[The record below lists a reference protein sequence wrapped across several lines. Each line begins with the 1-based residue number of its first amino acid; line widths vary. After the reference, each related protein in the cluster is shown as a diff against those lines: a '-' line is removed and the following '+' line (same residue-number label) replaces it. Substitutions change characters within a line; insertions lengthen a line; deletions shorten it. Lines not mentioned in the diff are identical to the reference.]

1 MRIYPRRV
9 DIDTPAS
16 PVRHNSSKPGRRI
29 GIYGWGVVAPG
40 AKDVEALDRLL
51 RAGETALRAAR
62 RPELGDGLFA
72 VGEPEFAVDDYV
84 GWIAARKGEAFATR
98 LKKKMGD
105 NVLFALGAAVQ
116 AMQCD
121 PELEAVAKE
130 LDEACHVYVGS
141 GVGDLPQSYAAA
153 RELDKATRRWNQF
166 WADPVRCPARRAFE
180 EWGEVAGGPPPVDP
194 ATLPVDSEERFEA
207 RLAWDAHWAARSPS
221 LKAFLERMMAIE
233 ALGSADEGPESSSPG
248 EKPKALSEKAHL
260 DAIRRRVRALRA
272 LLDEVGCPPPPW
284 ASVSPDLIW
293 NIQNAPAAQITMLFD
308 IHGAAWAPVGACSTF
323 GVALKCGRDAI
334 LRGEAKMAI
343 VGTTDPRP
351 DSALASAFH
360 EARVM
365 AGNGDVTAP
374 FTSLRGTHLSGGACV
389 WILGDEEYFSA
400 QGLEP
405 VGGWVEAVALSSDAE
420 HIITPS
426 VSGPKRA
433 MARAFEE
440 AGVTRDDIAIADL
453 HATGTPGDL
462 NELSLVEGFVSERT
476 RITARKGQLG
486 HGMANAG
493 GWELTAL
500 ALGLRAGAAHPTG
513 IKRAALHPNIRRPDA
528 IVTTEEAA
536 LDPGGRNV
544 GFKLMLGIGGITACV
559 VLRAASPPPGRAAL
573 TGKLNAEE

>member
-1 MRIYPRRV
+1 
-9 DIDTPAS
+9 
-16 PVRHNSSKPGRRI
+16 VRHSSSKQGRRI

-40 AKDVEALDRLL
+40 AKNLAALDQLL
-51 RAGETALRAAR
+51 REGKTALKTAS
-62 RPELGDGLFA
+62 RPELGEGLFA
-72 VGEPEFAVDDYV
+72 VGDPDFSIDDYV
-84 GWIAARKGEAFATR
+84 GWIAERKGEAFATR

-105 NVLFALGAAVQ
+105 NVLFALGASVQ
-116 AMQCD
+116 AMQSNAK
-121 PELEAVAKE
+121 LERIAKE

-153 RELDKATRRWNQF
+153 RSLDKATRAWNQF
-166 WADPVRCPARRAFE
+166 WADPTRCPARQIFE
-180 EWGEVAGGPPPVDP
+180 ETGDFTGAAPPANP
-194 ATLPVDSEERFEA
+194 AALPVDSEERLEA
-207 RLAWDAHWAARSPS
+207 RLAWDAYWAERSPS
-221 LKAFLERMMAIE
+221 LKTFLQRMKAVE
-233 ALGSADEGPESSSPG
+233 ALGSADEGPEAPSPG
-248 EKPKALSEKAHL
+248 SKPKPISEKAHL

-284 ASVSPDLIW
+284 TAVSPDLIW

-308 IHGAAWAPVGACSTF
+308 VHGAAFAPVGACSTF

-351 DSALASAFH
+351 DPALVGAFH

-365 AGNGDVTAP
+365 AGTGEVNAP
-374 FTSLRGTHLSGGACV
+374 FTTLRGTHLSGGSCI

-405 VGGWVEAVALSSDAE
+405 VGGWVEGIALSSDAE

-440 AGVTRDDIAIADL
+440 AGVTPEDIAVADL

-462 NELSLVEGFVSERT
+462 NELSLVESFVSEQT

-500 ALGLRAGAAHPTG
+500 ALALRAGEAQPTG
-513 IKRAALHPNIRRPDA
+513 IEDRQLHPNIRRPEA
-528 IVTTEEAA
+528 IVTSDKAA
-536 LDPGGRNV
+536 IAGGPGKT

-559 VLRAASPPPGRAAL
+559 VLRAA
-573 TGKLNAEE
+573 K